1 MSTRC
6 TIAYSDDFHLYQEC
20 FEQDNVY
27 LRLDASDW
35 AASLDTSAV
44 DWRDGVSTR
53 PQLHV
58 KMNVTLWR
66 QIVEGWLA
74 SSWAQHPEDDHKKQD
89 FDPETTLKWL
99 EEYKRNKEDGNTE

>member
-27 LRLDASDW
+27 LRLDGGEW
-35 AASLDTSAV
+35 AASLDTAVV
-44 DWRDGVSTR
+44 DWRDRESTK
-53 PQLHV
+53 PQLHI
-58 KMNVTLWR
+58 KMDVTMWR
-66 QIVEGWLA
+66 KIVEGWLK
-74 SSWAQHPEDDHKKQD
+74 SEWANDPDQDHKKIN
-89 FDPETTLKWL
+89 FDPEATLKWL